1 MWLAVTFYDDE
12 IDYMAIGKRIKTIRK
27 KRKLNQNTLA
37 YMAGIEPTSVSHIER
52 AATKLSLPTLLKIAN
67 ALEVTADELLC
78 DNLTNSKRIYIN
90 EIEKAVEN
98 CSPKEL
104 RIITAI
110 VNTAVTELQG
120 KIK

>member
-1 MWLAVTFYDDE
+1 MFYDDE